1 MGQDLGFV
9 QLIMVATIGLYLA
22 TLAASGSD
30 IGMGGLGNLLAP
42 SPEMLFRF
50 GASGAIPVFRFDRWW
65 TIFSAGWLHG
75 GLLHIF
81 FNVLWVRQ
89 LAPETAELYGP
100 GRTVIIYTVSG
111 AAGFALSS
119 VMGLLLP
126 GVPLAWRRPFHRRR
140 VGADL
145 RAARRARLLRP
156 PHRQLAHRVH
166 RLAVRHC
173 PVRLRSV
180 HERRRQPCPCR
191 RIRRRVCRGVLLDP
205 SKRERID
212 HLLGALACL
221 VITAGGDCGL
231 AHHQLRAAV
240 TPVSHAAAQ
249 VPYDR
254 RMDNPLK
261 LRQIH
266 HVEFWVGNAKQAAFY
281 YRKAFGFSQFAY
293 SGLETGSRDLRL
305 LRDRA
310 GQGPLRASP
319 RRSRPD
325 HPAADHL
332 RLHGDGVRDIAFH
345 VDDADARSRRRCG
358 AAPSPR
364 PSRTT

>member
-22 TLAASGSD
+22 TLAGSGSD

-126 GVPLAWRRPFHRRR
+126 GVPLVGGAPFT
-140 VGADL
+140 VGAS
-145 RAARRARLLRP
+145 AP
-156 PHRQLAHRVH
+156 
-166 RLAVRHC
+166 
-173 PVRLRSV
+173 
-180 HERRRQPCPCR
+180 
-191 RIRRRVCRGVLLDP
+191 IFG
-205 SKRERID
+205 
-212 HLLGALACL
+212 LLGALVCYGRRTGSSHIGSTAWQYAIVLFVFGLFMNAMPMPAGSWAGTPRHSCWIL
-221 VITAGGDCGL
+221 PDVSASITCSAPWRVSSSRQGRLRPLSSPASGCFDDCG
-231 AHHQLRAAV
+231 
-240 TPVSHAAAQ
+240 PKC
-249 VPYDR
+249 P
-254 RMDNPLK
+254 M
-261 LRQIH
+261 IH
-266 HVEFWVGNAKQAAFY
+266 GW
-281 YRKAFGFSQFAY
+281 
-293 SGLETGSRDLRL
+293 
-305 LRDRA
+305 
-310 GQGPLRASP
+310 
-319 RRSRPD
+319 
-325 HPAADHL
+325 
-332 RLHGDGVRDIAFH
+332 
-345 VDDADARSRRRCG
+345 
-358 AAPSPR
+358 
-364 PSRTT
+364 TTR